1 MATPLEKPKASVSNS
16 EFKFNY
22 DIFLS
27 FRGLNTRKT
36 FTDHLYHALNRAGFR
51 TFRDHDG
58 VERSENIN
66 SELQKAIKHSKMS
79 VIVFSEDYV
88 SSNACLFE
96 VHTILEQCKKSD
108 HFILPVFYDVDPAR
122 VKEQATDLE
131 EKELTEKA
139 KGWSAALKEVAS
151 MAGMVLR
158 NQADG
163 YEAKFIE
170 EIVEVLISKLTTKH
184 LRVPDHLIG
193 MDSRTKHINWWFK
206 NRTTGV
212 GILVICG
219 MGGIGKTTIA
229 KVVYNSNCGRFDA
242 SSFLTNIREISKVP
256 NGLVRL
262 QRQLLSS
269 ILKKEEHKVNDVD
282 DGCRRLQYVL
292 TNKRVL
298 LVLDDVD
305 EEDQLHALF
314 GQREWFSPGSKI
326 IITTRFRNLLNADK
340 IYEFKPEALSI
351 IESLELFSWH
361 AFGQNHPIQEYL
373 AISKMFVQH
382 CEGLPMALQVL
393 GSSMRKKSLDVWKS
407 ALRKLEALSD
417 NKILEKLEISFD
429 SLQDNH
435 HKNIFLDIAC
445 FFAGKKKNDTIAILD
460 GCGYYTLA
468 GIHNLIDRN
477 LLTIENG
484 KLGMHHLLQDMGKQ
498 IVSRESRYPEEHS
511 RIWHDKESFNILNE
525 KNGTKKIEG
534 LTFDLNV
541 LKKDEFESINFAHHS
556 EHSHVHPELRNSKVV
571 VFETNAFEKMCNL
584 RLLKLSCVQLSGPYE
599 AFPRRLRWLY
609 WRGFSS
615 EYMPCGFPIEKLVAL
630 DMRYNN
636 LKQVLKGAKVLG
648 LMKILNLSHSPKLAE
663 TPDFSRIPN
672 LEKLILKDCPRLV
685 AVNESIVELQRIYS
699 LNFEDCKNLRKL
711 PRNISMVES
720 LEELNISGCSNLIGA
735 VEELKKMRSLR
746 VLHAD
751 RLNVNQLLTMK
762 VESQASIWPF
772 SKPKKSIQIS
782 LASLPSSLVHLS
794 LAHCNL
800 TDDAFPR
807 DLGMLSKLQHFCL
820 VGNSISTLP
829 NCIKD
834 LTGLQT
840 LDLSWCPKLQHILW
854 PAITLEKLVVTECR
868 KLKKISYETSSRIKS
883 ISHGACMSL
892 DYVQGGFKIL
902 PVAKV
907 DVELLNNIGFFNL
920 DLMANVEAFIV
931 NHIVWSRKKCPIQ
944 ILYEYCVF
952 STYFPGREVPH
963 WFSNKNDG
971 STLTFTMT
979 SSPRRRIQG
988 VNLCLVYTV
997 PEDIDW
1003 LPGPF
1008 HVNISNKSRD
1018 IETVYTPRCYGIPEA
1033 GGDMVWLS
1041 HWLPKI
1047 LFKEGDEVQIMFG
1060 LNVDGQIKEC
1070 GVHLLYFVE
1079 EKEIFQY
1086 FKTIHCSWDS
1096 NMIRFLGLA
1105 DGGQREERDEEQQ
1118 KQEGEEGSYGVVMK
1132 EKTAP
1137 ERSGTRTSVVKPQ
1150 SEEENAL
1157 WRIEKLQKEKSK
1169 MEIRLSKD
1177 EIDAQHHKIYDPFS
1191 QQGDESCRIQLLEK
1205 EECELKIENVKKEL
1219 EIHQLKD
1226 QMSKMKE
1233 TMAAMQKQLH
1243 DAQEVALK
1251 QEVEHTKAME
1261 LKDAT
1266 IAEMNDKITE
1276 LVNEKDL
1283 LIDKLDDR
1291 EAHDALQHVKQ
1302 KNEAYQIRWF
1312 GMFKAN

>member
-1 MATPLEKPKASVSNS
+1 MATPLEKPKASVTNS

-51 TFRDHDG
+51 TFRDHNG

-66 SELQKAIKHSKMS
+66 SELQKAIKYSKMS

-108 HFILPVFYDVDPAR
+108 HFILPVFYDVDPVR

-170 EIVEVLISKLTTKH
+170 EIVEVLRSKLTTKH
-184 LRVPDHLIG
+184 LRVPDHL
-193 MDSRTKHINWWFK
+193 
-206 NRTTGV
+206 
-212 GILVICG
+212 
-219 MGGIGKTTIA
+219 IGKTTIA

-256 NGLVRL
+256 NGL
-262 QRQLLSS
+262 
-269 ILKKEEHKVNDVD
+269 
-282 DGCRRLQYVL
+282 
-292 TNKRVL
+292 
-298 LVLDDVD
+298 
-305 EEDQLHALF
+305 
-314 GQREWFSPGSKI
+314 
-326 IITTRFRNLLNADK
+326 
-340 IYEFKPEALSI
+340 PEALSI

-361 AFGQNHPIQEYL
+361 AFGKKHPIQEYL

-429 SLQDNH
+429 SLHDNH

-484 KLGMHHLLQDMGKQ
+484 KLGMHHLIQDMGKQ
-498 IVSRESRYPEEHS
+498 IVCRESRYPEEHS

-541 LKKDEFESINFAHHS
+541 LKKDEFESINSTHHS
-556 EHSHVHPELRNSKVV
+556 GHSHVHPELRNSKVV

-648 LMKILNLSHSPKLAE
+648 LLKILNLSHSPKLAE

-672 LEKLILKDCPRLV
+672 LEKLILKDCPSLV
-685 AVNESIVELQRIYS
+685 EVDESIVELQRIYS
-699 LNFEDCKNLRKL
+699 LNLEDCKNLRKL

-751 RLNVNQLLTMK
+751 RLNINQLRTME

-772 SKPKKSIQIS
+772 PKPKKSIQMS

-800 TDDAFPR
+800 TDDAFPE
-807 DLGMLSKLQHFCL
+807 DLGMLAKLQHFCL

-868 KLKKISYETSSRIKS
+868 KLEKISYETSSCIKS

-944 ILYEYCVF
+944 ILYEYFVF

-971 STLTFTMT
+971 STLTFTMN

-1008 HVNISNKSRD
+1008 HVKISNKSRD
-1018 IETVYTPRCYGIPEA
+1018 IETVYVPRWWTTPRTRRKN
-1033 GGDMVWLS
+1033 S
-1041 HWLPKI
+1041 
-1047 LFKEGDEVQIMFG
+1047 
-1060 LNVDGQIKEC
+1060 
-1070 GVHLLYFVE
+1070 
-1079 EKEIFQY
+1079 
-1086 FKTIHCSWDS
+1086 
-1096 NMIRFLGLA
+1096 R
-1105 DGGQREERDEEQQ
+1105 
-1118 KQEGEEGSYGVVMK
+1118 KQEGEEGSNGVVMK

-1150 SEEENAL
+1150 SEEDNAL
-1157 WRIEKLQKEKSK
+1157 WRIEKLEKEKSE

-1177 EIDAQHHKIYDPFS
+1177 KIDAQHHKIYEPFS
-1191 QQGDESCRIQLLEK
+1191 QEGDESCRIQLLEK
-1205 EECELKIENVKKEL
+1205 EKCELKIENEKKEL

-1233 TMAAMQKQLH
+1233 TMASMQKQLH
-1243 DAQEVALK
+1243 DAHEVALK

-1261 LKDAT
+1261 LKDGM
-1266 IAEMNDKITE
+1266 IAEMNDKIAE
-1276 LVNEKDL
+1276 MVNEKDQ
-1283 LIDKLDDR
+1283 LIDKLNDR
-1291 EAHDALQHVKQ
+1291 AAHDALQHVKQ

-1312 GMFKAN
+1312 GMYKANRGRESCFPKTAW